1 MQRQDPVV
9 ILQRGGHADRDGL
22 LADAR
27 KPFRQRALPEQAKHF
42 FFDQA
47 RQQQRAIERLDVG
60 CGNHATASIV
70 LYSRRE
76 IDPDGRGD
84 GDRRVNR
91 LCCAQPAERIAVML
105 DARTEGRA
113 TRDEAATR
121 LLDGVRRGLEA
132 LADVDVV
139 PRELAR
145 RTIWIVTGA
154 TAGPL
159 AASVIVTER
168 YDRETLMVLGIEDDD
183 MALRMMALQ
192 IVVDH
197 QIFTGRDARR
207 WRRAS

>member
-1 MQRQDPVV
+1 MKSILVAAVMVIGVSIPV
-9 ILQRGGHADRDGL
+9 R
-22 LADAR
+22 
-27 KPFRQRALPEQAKHF
+27 
-42 FFDQA
+42 
-47 RQQQRAIERLDVG
+47 
-60 CGNHATASIV
+60 
-70 LYSRRE
+70 
-76 IDPDGRGD
+76 
-84 GDRRVNR
+84 
-91 LCCAQPAERIAVML
+91 AQPAERITVML

-121 LLDGVRRGLEA
+121 LLDAVRRGLEA

-183 MALRMMALQ
+183 MAERMMALQ

-197 QIFTGRDARR
+197 QIFTGRDAAALAPRIVTAINDGIFAKLR
-207 WRRAS
+207 TLKPKP